1 MIARKTL
8 LIVAAALLGSACSA
22 PQAASD
28 GPAGPGPERPGRQE
42 LTPYQLDP
50 PGIEKGYAPMP
61 KSEQPSQIGNA
72 RTCGALD
79 ALDGLAQAIIAP
91 PAQPALDT
99 ERPVGNLIDVANALN
114 AVDRADLS
122 PAMNAA
128 IKAHTVALTNLGAL
142 VNHKGSRQDIESM
155 ATVAKAT
162 GNTVHTLC
170 QE

>member
-8 LIVAAALLGSACSA
+8 LIVATALVGSACSA

-28 GPAGPGPERPGRQE
+28 GPAGPGPERP
-42 LTPYQLDP
+42 
-50 PGIEKGYAPMP
+50 
-61 KSEQPSQIGNA
+61 
-72 RTCGALD
+72 
-79 ALDGLAQAIIAP
+79 
-91 PAQPALDT
+91 
-99 ERPVGNLIDVANALN
+99 VGNLIDVANALN
-114 AVDRADLS
+114 AVDRSGLS